1 MDLSQIPTDVLR
13 VLKDKRL
20 SVPQKMM
27 AFNLLMPGLDPE
39 PKHAQAYL
47 DNLEVGNTIKRMIDE
62 GKLSLHGFD
71 SNFKLKTSLTPDWEI
86 V

>member
-62 GKLSLHGFD
+62 GQQKRPIPQE
-71 SNFKLKTSLTPDWEI
+71 KRPTSQQRETD
-86 V
+86 